1 MMPMKEQ
8 SQEYVIPPAG
18 ITHCL
23 VKAENLQQQALM
35 KVIILLNPIITW
47 HPLADQA
54 KELW

>member
-8 SQEYVIPPAG
+8 SQEYVILPAD
-18 ITHCL
+18 IAHCL

-35 KVIILLNPIITW
+35 KVFILLNPIITW